1 MAIVKNIAFFGREFG
16 EIVRDKLQ
24 EAGFRLV
31 DIKDQQVDLIVVGFY
46 GEILSKKM
54 LEIPK
59 YGALNVHPSLLPKYR
74 GPTPVPTTILN
85 GDTETGVTIILM
97 DEEVDHGSLLAQ
109 REFLISNFQFLNGK
123 GRPTT
128 PELRKI
134 LWELGGDLLVETIPK
149 WVAGEITPQ
158 EQDHIKAIY
167 TKKLSRED
175 GEIDWAKPV
184 EYIERQ
190 VRAFNPWPGAYTFW
204 KNQRVKILKAHVEG
218 VEFIID
224 ELQLEG
230 KKPATLHEFLLGHSD
245 FAIEALQEGNKKKQ

>member
-46 GEILSKKM
+46 GEILSRRM

-97 DEEVDHGSLLAQ
+97 DEDVDHGPIVAS
-109 REFLISNFQFLNGK
+109 RNFEIGEKKF
-123 GRPTT
+123 TT
-128 PELRKI
+128 PELQKM

-149 WVAGEITPQ
+149 WVAGEITPK
-158 EQDHIKAIY
+158 EQDHIKATY

-184 EYIERQ
+184 EYIEKQ

-204 KNQRVKILKAHVEG
+204 KNQRVKILKAHVKG

-230 KKPATLHEFLLGHSD
+230 KKPTTLHEFLLGHKD
-245 FAIEALQEGNKKKQ
+245 FYVGP